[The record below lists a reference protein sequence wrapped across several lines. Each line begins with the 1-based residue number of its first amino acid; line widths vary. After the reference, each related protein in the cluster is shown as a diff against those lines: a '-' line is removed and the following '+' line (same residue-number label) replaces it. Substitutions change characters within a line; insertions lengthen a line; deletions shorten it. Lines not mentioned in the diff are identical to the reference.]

1 MYANEFDEDHAIVLL
16 IVFTIYLL
24 GTFFDKV
31 ITIFPYKS
39 LMHCALTFVPPVL
52 YHSVFYRKSTW
63 RSFPIQGSPVTFRN
77 SFSTRLY

>member
-39 LMHCALTFVPPVL
+39 LMH
-52 YHSVFYRKSTW
+52 
-63 RSFPIQGSPVTFRN
+63 
-77 SFSTRLY
+77 